1 MLAPSPAAASTPTVV
16 FHILRQPLESAL
28 AAWALQSRLSIG
40 RSAST
45 VCRNAPAALD
55 GRFEPLG
62 ALKRLL
68 KDSGCAFRV
77 VDAETVAIVPAPG
90 KTPPRRV
97 QTAEPAAPVGEVVVS
112 AARRRELIDRS
123 PSDVTRVDADL
134 LDQSRTASLEELTPF
149 IAGMTVTNLGLGRDK
164 IILRGLSDGVFT
176 GRAQSTVSVYL
187 DDVPLSY
194 NAPNPDLRLVDV
206 EDVEVLRGPQGVLY
220 GAGSI
225 GGVIHIISKPV
236 DLNRFSTSLEAIGA
250 TTDRGA
256 PSSVVQGVV
265 NLPIIP
271 GRLAL
276 RVTGYREED
285 GGYLHDVNFGKGDV
299 NEAFRSGQRGQ
310 LLLALTPQWTA
321 TLSEL
326 TQSINASDTQYT
338 TGDVGPLQ
346 RDVSVQE
353 PHDNDFSETALVI
366 AGGGS
371 TWRLKSTT
379 AYVRHQLESQYDATD
394 ATAAFPT
401 LAAGPAAFNE
411 ADHKALF
418 SQEITLASSGP
429 SRLQWLAGLYALSDK
444 ERSLSTLASEG
455 APATS
460 AAYEETRH
468 DLNSEYAAY
477 GEVTWNVVAPMFV
490 TVGGR
495 LFDYRSATNATVQ
508 SGLDVRRVDD
518 TIDNRG
524 LAPKVTVRYDVSPS
538 AMVYVQAT
546 EGYRGGGVNTS
557 GPPSQVFGT
566 VGSGQEPFER
576 FTGDRL
582 WNYEIGSKLSLFTGR
597 LKLRADVFY
606 DAWRNIQTDQLLP
619 SGLPFTANVGDGV
632 NKGVEIEAVV
642 EPCSGLTLRIDGA
655 YNDPE
660 LISRNPAFPALAD
673 ASLPGVSKGS
683 FGFDAN
689 YERPL
694 TRALRGFLN
703 AEAAYV
709 GRSTISFDAQTYG
722 AMGNYWS
729 SKLNT
734 GVIWRNLKLS
744 AFVSNPTN
752 AVGNTFAFG
761 DPFSIHTVRQT
772 TPLRPR
778 TVGLSLKA
786 DF

>member
-1 MLAPSPAAASTPTVV
+1 M
-16 FHILRQPLESAL
+16 FHIPRQPLEGAL
-28 AAWALQSRLSIG
+28 AAWALQSRLSMG

-45 VCRNAPAALD
+45 ACRNTPVALD
-55 GRFEPLG
+55 GRFQPLN

-68 KDSGCAFRV
+68 NDSGCAFRV
-77 VDAETVAIVPAPG
+77 VDADTVAIVPAPG
-90 KTPPRRV
+90 PKPPRRA
-97 QTAEPAAPVGEVVVS
+97 QTVDQATPVGEVVVT

-123 PSDVTRVDADL
+123 PSDVTRIDAAL
-134 LDQSRTASLEELTPF
+134 LDQSRTASLEDLTPF

-176 GRAQSTVSVYL
+176 GRTQSTVSVYL

-206 EDVEVLRGPQGVLY
+206 EDVEVLRGPQGALY

-225 GGVIHIISKPV
+225 GGVIHIITKKA
-236 DLNRFSTSLEAIGA
+236 DLTAYSASLEASGA
-250 TTDRGA
+250 ETEGGA
-256 PSSVVQGVV
+256 PSSVFQGMV
-265 NLPIIP
+265 NLPLLL

-285 GGYLHDVNFGKGDV
+285 GGYLDDVDLGKRNV
-299 NEAFRSGQRGQ
+299 NQSFRSGQRGQ
-310 LLLALTPQWTA
+310 LRLALTPGWTV

-326 TQSINASDTQYT
+326 TQSINANDTQYA

-346 RDVSVQE
+346 RDVDVQE
-353 PHDNDFSETALVI
+353 PHDNDFSETALVV
-366 AGGGS
+366 AGGGA

-379 AYVRHQLESQYDATD
+379 AYVRHQLDSQYDATD
-394 ATAAFPT
+394 AAASFPT
-401 LAAGPAAFNE
+401 LEAGPAAFNE
-411 ADHKALF
+411 ADDKDLF

-429 SRLQWLAGLYALSDK
+429 SRLQWLTGLYALSDK
-444 ERSLSTLASEG
+444 ELSLSTLSSVAVLS
-455 APATS
+455 APA
-460 AAYEETRH
+460 AYKETRH

-477 GEVTWNVVAPMFV
+477 GEVTWNPIAPLFV
-490 TVGGR
+490 TLGGR
-495 LFDYRSATNATVQ
+495 VFAYRSATNAIVQ
-508 SGLDVRRVDD
+508 SGLEVRRVDD
-518 TIDNRG
+518 GVDNRG
-524 LAPKVTVRYDVSPS
+524 LAPKVVVRYDLSPS
-538 AMVYVQAT
+538 AMVYAQAT

-557 GPPSQVFGT
+557 GPASQVFGA
-566 VGSGQEPFER
+566 VGSGQEPFQR

-582 WNYEIGSKLSLFTGR
+582 WNDEVGAKLSLFTGR

-632 NKGVEIEAVV
+632 NKGVEIEAVG
-642 EPCSGLTLRIDGA
+642 EPFPGLTLRIDGA

-660 LISRNPAFPALAD
+660 LIARNAAFPALAD

-683 FGFDAN
+683 FGLDAN

-694 TRALRGFLN
+694 TREVRGFFN
-703 AEAAYV
+703 GEAAYV

-722 AMGNYWS
+722 TMGNYWS
-729 SKLNT
+729 SKLNA

-744 AFVSNPTN
+744 AFVSNPAN
-752 AVGNTFAFG
+752 AVANTFAYG
-761 DPFSIHTVRQT
+761 DPFSIRVVRQT

-778 TVGLSLKA
+778 TVGVSLRA